1 MTILFECFFVKT
13 PHNSTYS
20 ILACPIY
27 IVCDWNVSGELF
39 SHIIPTY
46 KNMIINT
53 KCKTKFEGFGQ
64 KSVFLRLYN

>member
-13 PHNSTYS
+13 QHNSTHS

-39 SHIIPTY
+39 SHIIP
-46 KNMIINT
+46 I
-53 KCKTKFEGFGQ
+53 KT
-64 KSVFLRLYN
+64 